1 MSRVPVKP
9 SLLRWARIRARF
21 DVDDLLKRFPKL
33 EEWEL
38 GEKKPTLKQLESF
51 AKATRVSVG
60 YLFLREPPVEQVPIP
75 DLRTVGN
82 QWVGNPS
89 PDLLDTIYL
98 CQHRQEWYRRHAL
111 SEGEGLRSFVG
122 SVGTGDSVKK
132 TAAAMRETLGFDSG
146 TVAACRGW
154 ADALRAFVG
163 LAESAGVLVMTS
175 GIVGGNAHRRL
186 DPKEFRG
193 FSLADA
199 LAPLVFI
206 NGQDGKAAQM
216 FTLAHELARIW
227 LGQSA
232 ISNAGPEPE
241 PSHDVEAWCNRVAAE
256 FLVPADELRGALPA
270 GDVLDHE
277 SRQAV
282 ARRFKVSTLVVLR
295 SLLEA
300 GFISKRD
307 FGRACREEVARQP
320 TGDSGKDGGDFCIA
334 QPVRTSRRFARA
346 LIVSTLEGRTLYRD
360 AFNLLGISSERMFHR
375 LAKTLEESIRRPA
388 LLTQV
393 SSSR

>member
-9 SLLRWARIRARF
+9 SLLRWARIRARL

-38 GEKKPTLKQLESF
+38 GEKRPTLKQLESF

-122 SVGTGDSVKK
+122 SAGTGDSVKK

-193 FSLADA
+193 FSLSDA

-216 FTLAHELARIW
+216 FTLAHELAHIW

-232 ISNAGPEPE
+232 ISDAVPELE
-241 PSHDVEAWCNRVAAE
+241 SSREVEVWCNKVAAE
-256 FLVPADELRGALPA
+256 FLVPATDLRGALPS
-270 GDVLDHE
+270 GKPSDNE
-277 SRQAV
+277 SRQKL
-282 ARRFKVSTLVVLR
+282 ARQFKVSTLVILR
-295 SLLEA
+295 RLFDE
-300 GFISKRD
+300 GHISVAD
-307 FGRACREEVARQP
+307 FERACEEEIARQP
-320 TGDSGKDGGDFCIA
+320 TLGRQEGGGDFYRT
-334 QPVRTSRRFARA
+334 QPVRASHRFTRA
-346 LIVSTLEGRTLYRD
+346 LVVSTLEGRTFYRD
-360 AFNLLGISSERMFHR
+360 AFKLLCISKEETFRK
-375 LAKTLEESIRRPA
+375 LAKSLEES
-388 LLTQV
+388 L
-393 SSSR
+393 